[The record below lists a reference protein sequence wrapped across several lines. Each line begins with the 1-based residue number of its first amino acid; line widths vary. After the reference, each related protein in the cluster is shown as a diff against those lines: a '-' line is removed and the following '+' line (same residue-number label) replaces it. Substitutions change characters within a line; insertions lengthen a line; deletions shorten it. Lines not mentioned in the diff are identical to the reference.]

1 MKFIDYVAFIA
12 KGDFIPKEKIIN
24 FILKLIGLKTDATDE
39 TNSFTRLLI
48 IIIVG
53 VSIMAVLIVM
63 LAFISKKYPS
73 RIKGYVDMMMHKL
86 FWNTFL
92 RMTIQMYLDFTVQ
105 AFLITAFYWKYPKK
119 NVAAYAIAAI
129 IFGLLPFGYLGLI
142 KYNFNKVKAHD
153 ETILRKIGTLF
164 QGVKFDSMLPA
175 SYSIIFMVRRFLFA
189 VFTAY
194 IAAKSGAVGL
204 IFVAWL
210 NILQQV
216 YLIHAFPMESYSSNI
231 IEILSELLL
240 HYSFVGIMF
249 AEL

>member
-1 MKFIDYVAFIA
+1 
-12 KGDFIPKEKIIN
+12 
-24 FILKLIGLKTDATDE
+24 
-39 TNSFTRLLI
+39 
-48 IIIVG
+48 
-53 VSIMAVLIVM
+53 
-63 LAFISKKYPS
+63 
-73 RIKGYVDMMMHKL
+73 MMMHKL

-92 RMTIQMYLDFTVQ
+92 RMTIQIYLDFSVQ
-105 AFLITAFYWKYPKK
+105 AFMMTAFFWKYPKK
-119 NVAAYAIAAI
+119 NVVMYAVSAI

-142 KYNFNKVKAHD
+142 KYNFHKVKEHD

-189 VFTAY
+189 IFTAY

-204 IFVAWL
+204 ICVAWL

-216 YLIHAFPMESYSSNI
+216 YLIHAFPMDSYSNNI